1 VERLVRDVRRT
12 GATTVFSE
20 KLLSPRL
27 AETIAR
33 EARVATAVL
42 DPIEGLTSEE
52 VDGGADYF
60 TVMRENLA
68 ALREALACT

>member
-1 VERLVRDVRRT
+1 MRDVRRT

-33 EARVATAVL
+33 EAGATTAVL
-42 DPIEGLTSEE
+42 DPLEGLTSEE
-52 VDGGADYF
+52 LEAGDDYF